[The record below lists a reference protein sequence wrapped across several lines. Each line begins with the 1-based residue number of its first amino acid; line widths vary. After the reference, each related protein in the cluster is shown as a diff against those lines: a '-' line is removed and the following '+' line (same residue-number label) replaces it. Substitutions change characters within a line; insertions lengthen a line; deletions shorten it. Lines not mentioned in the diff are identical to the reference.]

1 MVQADQDA
9 EKKITA
15 GKGKI
20 SEPTPELKK
29 YMTEAGERS
38 WTLFTGSGGTAGA
51 PEMSWRIFPLHP
63 PIPVIR

>member
-38 WTLFTGSGGTAGA
+38 WTLFTDPNSKQHVPNAKEILESA
-51 PEMSWRIFPLHP
+51 KRYAK
-63 PIPVIR
+63 